1 MIDTGFQEVNPLQEN
16 TFFQLRKCKVTML
29 WLMVNFFYL
38 SAKHDTRAYIN
49 IRQAAT
55 GQGDSYATSSL
66 ICYPNFKEN

>member
-1 MIDTGFQEVNPLQEN
+1 
-16 TFFQLRKCKVTML
+16 
-29 WLMVNFFYL
+29 MVNFFYL